1 MGQCPVG
8 TILFWFRIDVY
19 TTTGDFSVQWP
30 RTTGL
35 SHLVVNYDVNE
46 DGDEI
51 RVHWDGTLVASDQTK
66 GSDSRFSVGDGKI
79 VVGRL
84 QTDNSLGFA
93 SVLIDELI
101 FYNKVLSNDDIEGL
115 FAQRK

>member
-1 MGQCPVG
+1 M
-8 TILFWFRIDVY
+8 
-19 TTTGDFSVQWP
+19 
-30 RTTGL
+30 
-35 SHLVVNYDVNE
+35 VNYDVNE

-79 VVGRL
+79 VVGVL